1 MIDPFLVIS
10 VVSGISLIVG
20 LYNSYILWRTGRL
33 NRDDVL
39 LLMKVIAT
47 FVPQIQSPIIR
58 QIFNE
63 LTHAILERMK
73 LVDRSPD
80 IDKILERIRQIA
92 EQQAQRR

>member
-1 MIDPFLVIS
+1 MIDPLLAIGI
-10 VVSGISLIVG
+10 VSGASLIVG
-20 LYNSYILWRTGRL
+20 LFNSYILWKTGRL
-33 NRDDVL
+33 SKDDIL
-39 LLMKVIAT
+39 LLVKVIAT

-73 LVDRSPD
+73 LVDKSPD

-92 EQQAQRR
+92 EQQATRR

>member
-39 LLMKVIAT
+39 LLVKVIAT